1 MKVNNFVTNLWFS
14 GETKTEWEDIYFIP
28 VCCFVLFN
36 FGDYLGKELATRLRW
51 PKPSK
56 TGQLIIL
63 SMSIIRAGMIP
74 LFMFCNVAPSN
85 RSTEVKDIFHEL
97 SYYHLFAFKQKLWNF
112 LNCFW
117 FQLSG
122 CLFIWMVVY
131 SFHGLILN
139 IKWLHWKYWIYVCT

>member
-97 SYYHLFAFKQKLWNF
+97 SYYHLFAL
-112 LNCFW
+112 
-117 FQLSG
+117 
-122 CLFIWMVVY
+122 
-131 SFHGLILN
+131 
-139 IKWLHWKYWIYVCT
+139 